1 MLKRLYNFIF
11 VFCIMFASLA
21 TASPLH
27 VAVSA
32 DDLPAAQRLLT
43 SPSSQLL
50 REKRDEMGRTSLLL
64 ATELNRV
71 DIARALIDAGADVNA
86 KDVKQDSPYLLA
98 GAKGRLEILK
108 MSLAHGADLA
118 STNRY
123 GGTALIPAA
132 ERGHVEVVRMLI
144 AAGVKVDHINRLG
157 WTALLEA
164 ILLSDGGAAHQEI
177 VRLLIAAGADV
188 NLPDKEGITPL
199 QHAVHRGYAPIAT
212 LYYARTEHANL
223 PSTKATRGSFHA
235 LSRILGWRIN
245 TPSAN
250 QVQ

>member
-1 MLKRLYNFIF
+1 MLERLYNFIF

-43 SPSSQLL
+43 SPSGRSL
-50 REKRDEMGRTSLLL
+50 REERDKIGRTPLLL

-71 DIARALIDAGADVNA
+71 DIARALIDAGANVNA
-86 KDVKQDSPYLLA
+86 TDAKQDSPYLLA
-98 GAKGRLEILK
+98 GAEGRLEILK

-132 ERGHVEVVRMLI
+132 ERGHVEVVRTLI

-177 VRLLIAAGADV
+177 IRLLIAAGADV
-188 NLPDKEGITPL
+188 NLPDREGTTPL
-199 QHAVHRGYAPIAT
+199 QHAMHRGYAPIAT
-212 LYYARTEHANL
+212 LLRKNGAR
-223 PSTKATRGSFHA
+223 
-235 LSRILGWRIN
+235 
-245 TPSAN
+245 
-250 QVQ
+250 